1 MEFNSGKPTMTA
13 LYYVDRGA
21 QGKAYRWY
29 DADTDQWGMCGF
41 DMQTALDNRTNT
53 AVGFFPWVGPLTG
66 TKFNPNKRINM
77 VNEETSGKV
86 MDAMADALT
95 GKTKVAKTPKAPAK
109 KMARQSG
116 KALVAKVA
124 KPSGKKQ
131 VYADG
136 TIFFRA
142 DRNKWVAVMN
152 GKQEAARPTIEACKN
167 FLYKKYSLADQQ
179 ITVIE
184 Q

>member
-1 MEFNSGKPTMTA
+1 MEFNSGKPKISA

-29 DADTDQWGMCGF
+29 DADTDQWGRCGF
-41 DMQTALDNRTNT
+41 DMQTALDNRSDT

-66 TKFNPNKRINM
+66 TKFNPNKRIDM
-77 VNEETSGKV
+77 VSEETSGKV
-86 MDAMADALT
+86 MDSMADALT
-95 GKTKVAKTPKAPAK
+95 GKTKVAKAPKAPAK

-116 KALVAKVA
+116 KTLVTNAPKA
-124 KPSGKKQ
+124 SGKKQ

-142 DRNKWVAVMN
+142 DRQKWVAVMN

-167 FLYKKYSLADQQ
+167 FLFKKYSLADQQ
-179 ITVIE
+179 ITVI